1 LSSANLYWRYY
12 LLTDKL
18 DLILAKLEAM
28 EARQNELLLEQ
39 RVLYRQIE
47 ALFALYHGIQF
58 RAPLLSLRGW
68 AASPDFLAIQIAA
81 IRQHKP
87 KTILELGSGQSTIIS
102 AYLLEELGAG
112 HVYAFDDTEQ
122 FANLSHE
129 ALARH
134 KLSDYATV
142 IHAPLKACKIM
153 GENWHW
159 YDLDCLPAIPK
170 IDFLLVDGPPQYGK
184 ESPML
189 RYPALPLLLDYLA
202 PDALILIDDA
212 DRASEQR
219 MVERWQAEFSLELI
233 RHYERAYA
241 DTEKGTKLFK
251 LKN

>member
-1 LSSANLYWRYY
+1 
-12 LLTDKL
+12 LTDKL

-28 EARQNELLLEQ
+28 DARQNDLLLEQ

-81 IRQHKP
+81 IRQAKP

-122 FANLSHE
+122 FAQLSHQNI
-129 ALARH
+129 ARH
-134 KLSDYATV
+134 ELNDYATI
-142 IHAPLKACKIM
+142 IHAPLKDYSLKD
-153 GENWHW
+153 EQWQW
-159 YDLDCLPAIPK
+159 YDLDCLPMIPK

-184 ESPML
+184 ESPIL

-212 DRASEQR
+212 DRDSEQV
-219 MVERWQAEFSLELI
+219 MAERWQAEFSLELI